1 MGWLMAVWHG
11 RRQKKCSSGPIFLF
25 PTSKLLKIDSDG
37 FFFSFQYL
45 WKMLQILIFFS
56 LPILGT
62 HVSFLSPFDSN
73 FRIQIFVW

>member
-37 FFFSFQYL
+37 VVFFFP
-45 WKMLQILIFFS
+45 IFMENVTNLDF
-56 LPILGT
+56 
-62 HVSFLSPFDSN
+62 F
-73 FRIQIFVW
+73 